1 MTMGSVWNPR
11 LISKPCRMDEH
22 MTRKVDS
29 YKYISGITKRLVKT
43 WISKEEQRDIPWTPL
58 NKPLAES
65 TVALISSGGIAL
77 KDDRPFDQ
85 EGERLN
91 PWWGDTSFRVIPRQ
105 TTEEDVEIYHLH
117 IDPSYARRDIN
128 CLLPLQRLA
137 ALEANGEI
145 GRMAPHHYSFMGYI
159 PQPEALIEES
169 VPAIIQGLQVEGVNV
184 VVLVPA

>member
-1 MTMGSVWNPR
+1 
-11 LISKPCRMDEH
+11 

-117 IDPSYARRDIN
+117 IRHYHDLSV
-128 CLLPLQRLA
+128 
-137 ALEANGEI
+137 I
-145 GRMAPHHYSFMGYI
+145 GS
-159 PQPEALIEES
+159 
-169 VPAIIQGLQVEGVNV
+169 
-184 VVLVPA
+184 